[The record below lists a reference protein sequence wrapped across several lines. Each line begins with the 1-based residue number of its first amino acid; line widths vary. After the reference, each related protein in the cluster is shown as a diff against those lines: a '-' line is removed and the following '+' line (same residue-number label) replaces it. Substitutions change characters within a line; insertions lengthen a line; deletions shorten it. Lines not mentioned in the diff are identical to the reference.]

1 MSSAVDLGRQ
11 EVDDGFISGD
21 GTPGITATNT
31 NTNKTQ
37 NYKLF
42 YFGDTRT
49 AQVLPVDS
57 AGEILI
63 DAKPI
68 YTNGVWDTTQFSG
81 IDPNVQNVI
90 HGKVQ
95 TAIRSHTNKTNIPV
109 PQWASADMQGYPPDY
124 TANQIAQNIYTGE
137 AAGTGDHWFYDNPI
151 VTAVTVVHI

>member
-1 MSSAVDLGRQ
+1 MSSALRQ
-11 EVDDGFISGD
+11 EVNPNYIGPDGA
-21 GTPGITATNT
+21 PGIVATNS
-31 NTNKTQ
+31 NTNKNQ

-68 YTNGVWDTTQFSG
+68 YTNGVWDTTQFDGLDSST
-81 IDPNVQNVI
+81 QEVI

-95 TAIRSHTNKTNIPV
+95 TGVREHTTRTNQEV
-109 PQWASADMQGYPPDY
+109 PQWADSNQQGFGVA
-124 TANQIAQNIYTGE
+124 TT
-137 AAGTGDHWFYDNPI
+137 NPC
-151 VTAVTVVHI
+151 